1 MTDFGF
7 LVLFPC
13 LDQTCSSIVAQVDAA
28 ARHVDKAI
36 GADLTTANQGHDESV
51 GQRTQLLSKVKGE

>member
-28 ARHVDKAI
+28 TRHVDKAV
-36 GADLTTANQGHDESV
+36 GVDLPATNQRHDESI
-51 GQRTQLLSKVKGE
+51 GQRTQLLGKVKGE

>member
-36 GADLTTANQGHDESV
+36 GVDLPVANQRHDESV
-51 GQRTQLLSKVKGE
+51 RHRAQLLGKVKGE